1 MATPTLTHRGKV
13 RDVYSDQ
20 ESLYLV
26 ATDRISAFDVI
37 LPTLIPDKGKAL
49 TQLSRYWFEHLP
61 AGISHHVIGFDN
73 PFPSEFPGWAG
84 RVTHCR
90 QLKTVK
96 VECVARG
103 YLAGSAWVEYREHG
117 TVQGLH
123 LPDGLRE
130 AEKLPSPIFTP
141 TTKADAGHDQPLTER
156 EARQYLGDACF
167 ETIRDLTLR
176 LYNWAH
182 EHAAARGILIA
193 DTKLEF
199 GTAHPSSRTS
209 ADAEG
214 AGVNRPGVRN
224 PGPEEFILIDEI
236 FTSDSS
242 RFWPAD
248 DYEPGRGQF
257 SFDKQY
263 VRDYLLS
270 LKDWDRQPPGPE
282 LPDEIVEQ
290 TRARYFEV
298 YERITGS
305 ALNH

>member
-1 MATPTLTHRGKV
+1 MARAELIHRGKV
-13 RDVYSDQ
+13 RDVYSDH

-37 LPTLIPDKGKAL
+37 LPTLIPEKGKAL

-61 AGISHHVIGFDN
+61 EGTGHHIIGFDN
-73 PFPSEFPGWAG
+73 PFPAEFPDWTG
-84 RVTHCR
+84 RVTHCHR
-90 QLKTVK
+90 LEPLK

-103 YLAGSAWVEYREHG
+103 YLAGSAWVEYREKG
-117 TVQGLH
+117 TVQGIQ
-123 LPDGLRE
+123 LPTGLKE
-130 AEKLPSPIFTP
+130 AERLDSPIFTP
-141 TTKADAGHDQPLTER
+141 TTKADAGHDQPLTEA
-156 EARQYLGDACF
+156 EARSLLGDGRF
-167 ETIRDLTLR
+167 ETLRDLTLR
-176 LYNWAH
+176 LYRWAH
-182 EHAAARGILIA
+182 EHASTRGILIA

-199 GTAHPSSRTS
+199 GLSPSG
-209 ADAEG
+209 AAE
-214 AGVNRPGVRN
+214 NRN
-224 PGPEEFILIDEI
+224 SEDPELVLIDEI

-248 DYEPGRGQF
+248 EYEPGRGQF

-270 LKDWDRQPPGPE
+270 LKDWNRQPPGPE

-298 YERITGS
+298 YERITGKK
-305 ALNH
+305 LNH